1 MDLPKKKIR
10 VLVADD
16 HEIVRYGLVQ
26 AIQEANDIDV
36 VAEAGNGQEA
46 ILMFREHRPDVC
58 LMDINMPGMGGVKA
72 TESIKNTDAN
82 ARVLVLT
89 MHLEDTIVKEALAAG
104 ANGYMLKNSHKNE
117 IIEGIRKV
125 YKGVMVMND
134 VVMRALEQ
142 SSNEKSSIRTNPN
155 VEHDLTKREM
165 EILKLIVEGKTSQ
178 QVADT
183 LFISPRT
190 VDTHRSNMMQKLK
203 VNNTAALVRAAYD
216 KGIVSY

>member
-1 MDLPKKKIR
+1 MDFPKKKIR

-26 AIQEANDIDV
+26 AIQDADDIDV

-46 ILMFREHRPDVC
+46 ILMFRQHRPDVC

-72 TESIKNTDAN
+72 TENIKNTDSN

-117 IIEGIRKV
+117 IIDGIRKV
-125 YKGVMVMND
+125 YRGVMVMND
-134 VVMRALEQ
+134 VVLRALEQ
-142 SSNEKSSIRTNPN
+142 SSSEKSSVRANPL

-165 EILKLIVEGKTSQ
+165 EILTLIVEGKTSQ